1 MITIEYGI
9 QHYGRYN
16 DDFYVICKSKEEA
29 REILEAIRIMTESLK
44 IQLNTK
50 SQIVPFKMGLCYLG
64 FHHYVTSDGEYI
76 RKLRGDKK
84 RKTQKKVRKWVKAVN
99 DGKMSELEF
108 QVKYLSCKDHMLHG
122 DCVKLCHSMDLD
134 IGRRM
139 ETRLVSQN
147 RENEIPYEITLLKV
161 IENIMLENI
170 SAKTINK
177 VDKKTKQIGA
187 AEQKRGDEKC
197 SCE

>member
-29 REILEAIRIMTESLK
+29 REILEAIQIMTESLK

-50 SQIVPFKMGLCYLG
+50 SQIVPFRMGLCYLG
-64 FHHYVTSDGEYI
+64 FHHYVTSNGEYI

-99 DGKMSELEF
+99 DRKMSELEF

-122 DCVKLCHSMDLD
+122 DCVKLCHSVDLD
-134 IGRRM
+134 IEKRM
-139 ETRLVSQN
+139 KAR
-147 RENEIPYEITLLKV
+147 
-161 IENIMLENI
+161 
-170 SAKTINK
+170 
-177 VDKKTKQIGA
+177 
-187 AEQKRGDEKC
+187 
-197 SCE
+197 

>member
-1 MITIEYGI
+1 
-9 QHYGRYN
+9 
-16 DDFYVICKSKEEA
+16 
-29 REILEAIRIMTESLK
+29 
-44 IQLNTK
+44 
-50 SQIVPFKMGLCYLG
+50 MGLCYLG

-139 ETRLVSQN
+139 EARLVSQN

-197 SCE
+197 SCEW